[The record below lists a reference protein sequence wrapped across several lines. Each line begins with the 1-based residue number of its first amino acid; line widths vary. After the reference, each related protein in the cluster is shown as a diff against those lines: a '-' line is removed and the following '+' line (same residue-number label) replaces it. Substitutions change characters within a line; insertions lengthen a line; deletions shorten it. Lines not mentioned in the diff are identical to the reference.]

1 MMTADWT
8 QEYFDDT
15 YRRLFLE
22 TVDPA
27 RTRRQVQQLLEL
39 CAVLPGAAVLDVG
52 CGLGR
57 HSIELA
63 RLGFRVT
70 GVDMNADYIVACRE
84 RTAELGLKAEF
95 FAADSR
101 VMRLKVRADLS
112 ISLWS
117 SFGYYGEAGD
127 RQILRTISEHTKR
140 GGHVIVDVEN
150 REYIVKHFVPEE
162 WHEHEHE
169 LVLEKRRFDVI
180 DGTVSTRRV
189 VLSEG
194 KRREYRRVLRMYT
207 VAELAALLKAVG
219 LRPQRWCGDY
229 DGSRF
234 GPESKRMIAVAER

>member
-1 MMTADWT
+1 MMTTDWT

-15 YRRLFLE
+15 YGRLFLE

-70 GVDMNADYIVACRE
+70 GVDMNVDYVAVCRE

-95 FAADSR
+95 FAVDSR
-101 VMRLKVRADLS
+101 VMRLELRADLS

-127 RQILRTISEHTKR
+127 QQILRTMSEHTKR

-150 REYIVKHFVPEE
+150 RDYIVKHFVPEE
-162 WHEHEHE
+162 WHEHKQE
-169 LVLEKRRFDVI
+169 LVLEKRRFDAI

-194 KRREYRRVLRMYT
+194 KRREYHRVLRMYT
-207 VAELAALLKAVG
+207 VAELAALLEAAG
-219 LRPQRWCGDY
+219 LRPERWCGDY

-234 GPESKRMIAVAER
+234 GPESKRMIAIAER